1 MEQILTIAT
10 FNEAA
15 PAEALKDRFLDAGL
29 HADLM
34 DESGAQAIMFMSS
47 SPRAHMRVRVHKEE
61 FERAKQLIQEWEKDG
76 VMKEA
81 VRCPQCGSSRVE
93 YPQFSRRTAGS
104 MFFALLSA
112 AHFIPREYYCENCQF
127 TWPDE
132 VKTDVPRDALNW
144 PRESKVP

>member
-1 MEQILTIAT
+1 MEQTLTVAT

-34 DESGAQAIMFMSS
+34 DESGAQTLFFLSREH
-47 SPRAHMRVRVHKEE
+47 RAHMRVRVRKEE
-61 FERAKQLIQEWEKDG
+61 FDEALRLTREWEKEG
-76 VMKEA
+76 LMAQA
-81 VRCPQCGSSRVE
+81 VRCPQCGSSRIE

-112 AHFIPREYYCENCQF
+112 AHLIPREYYCEDCQF
-127 TWPDE
+127 TWPDKVPAE
-132 VKTDVPRDALNW
+132 VERDTLNW
-144 PRESKVP
+144 PRGSKVP